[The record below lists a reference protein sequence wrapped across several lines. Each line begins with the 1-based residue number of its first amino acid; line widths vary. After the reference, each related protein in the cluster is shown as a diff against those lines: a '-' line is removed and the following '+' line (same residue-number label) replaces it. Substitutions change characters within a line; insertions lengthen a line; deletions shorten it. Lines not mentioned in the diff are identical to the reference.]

1 THLHLQAFGRHYHG
15 RTPRVR
21 EQLQM
26 AQAVAQRAADEAR
39 RVIAGLRPAVLDDFG
54 LEAAL
59 RQQLAALRHEG
70 WEIEEQVSLG
80 ARRLPL
86 TVETTLFR
94 VAQEA
99 LTNVRKHA
107 ATTRVRVALRW
118 QGATVRL
125 EVRDWGR
132 GFRPGA
138 VVAAAAGPGERVGLA
153 SM

>member
-1 THLHLQAFGRHYHG
+1 
-15 RTPRVR
+15 
-21 EQLQM
+21 
-26 AQAVAQRAADEAR
+26 
-39 RVIAGLRPAVLDDFG
+39 
-54 LEAAL
+54 
-59 RQQLAALRHEG
+59 LAALRHEG

-132 GFRPGA
+132 GVRPGA

-153 SM
+153 SMQHRVALVGGRCRVVSRPGGGTRVIVDVPVAPGEGGERHGA